1 MEILIGQDIRKYKTK
16 DIGNFSF
23 KEAAFLAA
31 GAAVGFLTYKLTGSI
46 EIAIP
51 PAGLI
56 LFFGSGVLISILL
69 SSYKSEFVWDTL
81 SSLMAFIQ
89 FLWRFL
95 SPLQTDGL
103 KQHSPR
109 IPRH

>member
-56 LFFGSGVLISILL
+56 CSLVFQT
-69 SSYKSEFVWDTL
+69 VWNACL
-81 SSLMAFIQ
+81 GF
-89 FLWRFL
+89 
-95 SPLQTDGL
+95 SPNGWKGKAEYTMLHQ
-103 KQHSPR
+103 
-109 IPRH
+109 

>member
-56 LFFGSGVLISILL
+56 LFFGFSNRMECLL
-69 SSYKSEFVWDTL
+69 GIFSERLEGKS
-81 SSLMAFIQ
+81 
-89 FLWRFL
+89 
-95 SPLQTDGL
+95 
-103 KQHSPR
+103 
-109 IPRH
+109 